1 MTDNLSRRMVIPGEV
16 IAEGDVNIG
25 SGVYRDGDKVLASI
39 MGLLEK
45 RKGFVRVI
53 PITGKYIPKVGDF
66 VIGMIT
72 DVEPTRWYVDIN
84 SAYNAILN
92 PRDYFRDIDAF
103 QASLIKILAPGD
115 MVFAVVREITPTKKV
130 YIAMTNRGARLLR
143 GGRLLT
149 INPAK
154 VPRVIG
160 RKSSMI
166 SMIKKEVK
174 CSILVG
180 QNGRIWLKG
189 KPELVE
195 IAVKA
200 IERIEREAHL
210 SGLTDAI
217 KNMIIEEREKL

>member
-1 MTDNLSRRMVIPGEV
+1 MTNGLPRKMVIPGEV
-16 IAEGDVNIG
+16 VARGDVTLG
-25 SGVYRDGDKVLASI
+25 SGVYRDGDKVYANI
-39 MGLLEK
+39 MGLLEQ
-45 RKGFVRVI
+45 RKGFVKVI
-53 PITGKYIPKVGDF
+53 PLTGRYIPKVGDF
-66 VIGMIT
+66 VIGKIN
-72 DVEPTRWYVDIN
+72 DVNLTHWYVDIN

-92 PRDYFRDIDAF
+92 PRDYFRDIDTF
-103 QASLIKILAPGD
+103 QTSLIKILAPGD
-115 MVFAVVREITPTKKV
+115 MIFATVREITPTKKV
-130 YIAMTNRGARLLR
+130 YIAMTNRGARRLR
-143 GGRLLT
+143 GGRLIT

-166 SMIKKEVK
+166 SMIKKEIR

-200 IERIEREAHL
+200 IKRIEREAHL